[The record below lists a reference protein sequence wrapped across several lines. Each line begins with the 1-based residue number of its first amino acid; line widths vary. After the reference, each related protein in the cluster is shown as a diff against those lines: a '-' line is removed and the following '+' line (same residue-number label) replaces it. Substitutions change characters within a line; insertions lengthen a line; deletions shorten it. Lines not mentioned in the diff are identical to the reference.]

1 MGSTVTLNDWLEITV
16 AATAIYKKTQYNLVV
31 TEAGREEMLKYCVEE
46 FTNIYC
52 ADKQAFKDVVSRGL
66 PQQFDDKLTLVITDN
81 SELERQAYTNMVR
94 ERVNARVI
102 VTVTVAFLLFVMLYL
117 LQRSVIR
124 SRIEL
129 VSVYRLLGVPKRELV
144 DMFMAESALLLLVFV
159 IPFAL
164 ATWGII
170 ALLSYLGIGA
180 GVFHLTWYW
189 VLAAIGF
196 ISLYFE
202 LVTVF
207 PLVVLIKRPPA
218 KLATKYDF

>member
-1 MGSTVTLNDWLEITV
+1 M
-16 AATAIYKKTQYNLVV
+16 
-31 TEAGREEMLKYCVEE
+31 
-46 FTNIYC
+46 
-52 ADKQAFKDVVSRGL
+52 
-66 PQQFDDKLTLVITDN
+66 
-81 SELERQAYTNMVR
+81 
-94 ERVNARVI
+94 
-102 VTVTVAFLLFVMLYL
+102 
-117 LQRSVIR
+117 
-124 SRIEL
+124 
-129 VSVYRLLGVPKRELV
+129 SVYRLLGVPKRELV

-159 IPFAL
+159 IPYAL

-202 LVTVF
+202 LVTVL